1 MEGIIDTSE
10 IPERRRFDRLRRD
23 ATGKLPARKSIIR
36 EAVARETQH
45 RHLTVYRLWKMA
57 RAHYPPLSQAA
68 VHEFLKGARHLELPS
83 VEALLAAVD
92 LQVVRKN
99 VRHQGKTQS
108 TPKHVAK
115 RGVR

>member
-1 MEGIIDTSE
+1 LTRFTRTACSSRYKTSGYRKTSAFGS
-10 IPERRRFDRLRRD
+10 PFSLSRR
-23 ATGKLPARKSIIR
+23 
-36 EAVARETQH
+36 V
-45 RHLTVYRLWKMA
+45 M
-57 RAHYPPLSQAA
+57 
-68 VHEFLKGARHLELPS
+68 RHLELPS

-115 RGVR
+115 QGVR